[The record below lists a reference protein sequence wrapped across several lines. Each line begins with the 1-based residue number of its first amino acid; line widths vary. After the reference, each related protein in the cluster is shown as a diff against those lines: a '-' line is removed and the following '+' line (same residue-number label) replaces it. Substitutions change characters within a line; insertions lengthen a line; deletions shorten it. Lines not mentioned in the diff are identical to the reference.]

1 MYDEDYLAHHGIKGM
16 KWGIR
21 RFQNPDGT
29 YTIAGRK
36 RYGIGDAEKEAQRKA
51 KAKAKAAK
59 QKARE
64 ESKALRAK
72 RASERRIAKAA
83 HGDASKR
90 LLNKLTDEELKAVND
105 RLKME
110 QSYKDMMHKIDPNS
124 VKYFHWKEQA
134 SKIATSLLTKVTDKA
149 IDSAVKRMFQSQD
162 ERDELELK
170 RMQRARDMAQA
181 KRDEKKAKE
190 EYEGKT
196 DPDDE
201 LQKRL
206 KRMQTEE
213 QIQGIQD
220 KRKKRFEEER
230 DAEQAQREARRAYDE
245 KESYAEYFARK
256 QREEAWAKTYASYAT
271 RSETKM
277 LGGLYHQKH
286 DSEYAET
293 PFENI
298 NRFSEGW
305 YTVDGEKRG
314 QGGQSGQ
321 SGQSGQ
327 GRKGRRHKG

>member
-72 RASERRIAKAA
+72 RASERRVAKAA

-149 IDSAVKRMFQSQD
+149 IDSAVKKMFQSQD

-196 DPDDE
+196 DPDEE
-201 LQKRL
+201 LQKKL

-213 QIQGIQD
+213 QIEGIER
-220 KRKKRFEEER
+220 KRKE
-230 DAEQAQREARRAYDE
+230 
-245 KESYAEYFARK
+245 
-256 QREEAWAKTYASYAT
+256 REETPASEKTQTHKTDGSAESTYTYGGTSI
-271 RSETKM
+271 TKVARM
-277 LGGLYHQKH
+277 GTENGKPKVYIDTFMSSPDGSRTVSSTDPRIRTLGQDFANSLLSSRPQ
-286 DSEYAET
+286 T
-293 PFENI
+293 PSN
-298 NRFSEGW
+298 G
-305 YTVDGEKRG
+305 KK
-314 QGGQSGQ
+314 QGKK
-321 SGQSGQ
+321 Q
-327 GRKGRRHKG
+327 GKK